1 MYVCMYVILDL
12 GEDGWRLIEGGGGAY
27 LIVPKS
33 LSDMIGYFVIY
44 VCVRPSEVSERCCV
58 S

>member
-1 MYVCMYVILDL
+1 MVLN
-12 GEDGWRLIEGGGGAY
+12 RGGGAY

-33 LSDMIGYFVIY
+33 LSDMIVIY
-44 VCVRPSEVSERCCV
+44 VCVRPSEVSESCCV